1 MRVQQEGGTTTSPGW
16 SAGAETI
23 TGRRSITGRRD
34 TGSCVRASTGIDA
47 VRVALGS
54 TLGAFIALAV
64 VVAFV
69 LLAKCTARRRQLRLR
84 RPRARRRRGVRRRRR
99 GSDKSQPLTEEDSV
113 SFFDYFDDDDDDDDQ
128 YGTVHHAAARR
139 QDHCAVIHYY
149 LAEHTVRDDR
159 GIVRQN
165 HPTVHRDH
173 GTEHDSHGTVY
184 QNHGTVHNDHG
195 TVHCDHGTEHDSHGT
210 VHHDHPASDELS
222 RGCRPPPRLIFT
234 HHEFVVPEACR
245 EWDVDEDTDH
255 RLNHVRAS
263 TPDTS
268 DQCAQT
274 TAGIFGESTF

>member
-113 SFFDYFDDDDDDDDQ
+113 SFFDYFDDDDDDDQ

-139 QDHCAVIHYY
+139 QDHGAVIHYY

-165 HPTVHRDH
+165 HATVHRDH
-173 GTEHDSHGTVY
+173 GTEH
-184 QNHGTVHNDHG
+184 
-195 TVHCDHGTEHDSHGT
+195 ESHGT

-263 TPDTS
+263 TPDAS